1 MMKIPRNTYKPLAY
15 VLLSGVFLG
24 FTWLLIKTTTAQE
37 GAGQGLEIS
46 PPVMALTADPGK
58 TVKAN
63 ILVRNV
69 TSTDLVVTGES
80 NDFVAAGEDGT
91 PKVLLGEDETS
102 PYSIKDWIT
111 IPGKVTLVPRE
122 IKTMNVAINVPA
134 DASPGGHYGVVRFTG
149 TPPSLEGQGVA
160 LTASLGS
167 LILLS
172 VSGDITQQL
181 SIEEFSA
188 NKDGQTGTFFESL
201 PINLVERL
209 KNSGNVHE
217 RPAGAITIR
226 NMFNKTVAT
235 FPYNPQARYVL
246 PDSTR
251 KFEQT
256 LNRELIGDKR
266 LFGKYTATL
275 SVTYGEGNDKTADA
289 TLTFWIIPWKLILG
303 VIAAIIIGFFL
314 IRFAIR
320 RYNQY
325 VIKRSNKHHR

>member
-1 MMKIPRNTYKPLAY
+1 MPKITFKITAY
-15 VLLSGVFLG
+15 VLLLG
-24 FTWLLIKTTTAQE
+24 CFFGFSWFLIKSTTAQE
-37 GAGQGLEIS
+37 GVGQGLEIS
-46 PPVMALTADPGK
+46 PPVIALTADPGK
-58 TVKAN
+58 TVKTN

-111 IPGKVTLVPRE
+111 IPGRVTLVPKE
-122 IKTMNVAINVPA
+122 IKTMSVVINVPE

-149 TPPSLEGQGVA
+149 TPPNLEGQGVA

-167 LILLS
+167 LVLLS

-188 NKDGQTGTFFESL
+188 NKAGKTGTFFESL

-217 RPAGAITIR
+217 RPAGAITVR

-256 LNRELIGDKR
+256 LDTTVTDGKR

-275 SVTYGEGNDKTADA
+275 SVTYGEGNNQTATS

-303 VIAAIIIGFFL
+303 VIAAIIIGFFV

-320 RYNQY
+320 RYNRY
-325 VIKRSNKHHR
+325 ILNRSHRHHR